1 MTDQVTYPK
10 DLTAEQRSALP
21 EFQFRSTAEFPWF
34 RGDQL
39 VARYFPG
46 QDYFCT
52 REPRHDEL
60 RDLCAAWQAEGKIVI
75 TALSAGKSFTS
86 VTLG

>member
-1 MTDQVTYPK
+1 MTDEATYPR
-10 DLTAEQRSALP
+10 DLTDEQRAALP
-21 EFQFRSTAEFPWF
+21 EFTFRSTKEFPWF

-60 RDLCAAWQAEGKIVI
+60 RDLCVGWQGEGKIVV
-75 TALSAGKSFTS
+75 TALGGGQHF
-86 VTLG
+86 VTIGG